1 VPLKVVPRRDRKL
14 YRVVKRGEM
23 RKCLRGEVL
32 YRAGDPAG
40 HLYLVM
46 TGHLRLIQEED
57 DGGGGSGRVGGRA
70 VAIACPWE
78 LVGEEAL
85 LPDASR
91 RTTAVAGESTE
102 LIALGGRATQGVLQ
116 TSRKTLEAFLR
127 AKEEELAL
135 ARTLGESRRSGGA
148 RRRLGALLLHL
159 ADRQGT
165 RKGEGIQ
172 VAIPLTH
179 QLLADLSHSHR
190 STVTTILNDW
200 IYAGILVEG
209 DVGIRILNPGV
220 LRGGETPFR

>member
-14 YRVVKRGEM
+14 YRVVKRGE
-23 RKCLRGEVL
+23 RRRCRRGEVL

-40 HLYLVM
+40 HLYLV
-46 TGHLRLIQEED
+46 TAGHLRLIQEED
-57 DGGGGSGRVGGRA
+57 DGGGGVGGVGGRA
-70 VAIACPWE
+70 VAIACAWE
-78 LVGEEAL
+78 MVGEEAL
-85 LPDASR
+85 LPDARR

-102 LIALGGRATQGVLQ
+102 LIVLGGRATQGALQ

-127 AKEEELAL
+127 AKEEDLAL

-159 ADRQGT
+159 AHRQGS
-165 RKGEGIQ
+165 RKGEAIQ

-209 DVGIRILNPGV
+209 DVGIRILKPGA
-220 LRGGETPFR
+220 LRSGEIPFR